1 MKVYLACQITGRTYD
16 EVTAYLEETAEKLRY
31 FGYEVLNPLTGKD
44 HLRTGER
51 PLEPSGYTH
60 YASTDHAI
68 YERDQWMVR
77 QADVVFVNLTGMTRV
92 SIGMMMELAWASLMG
107 KLTVVALG
115 PEDTVYRHAFVHE
128 AADVVCATAYEAI
141 KYLAKLSGNF
151 HGD

>member
-1 MKVYLACQITGRTYD
+1 MRGWWNKWSNSQPNLQ
-16 EVTAYLEETAEKLRY
+16 KH
-31 FGYEVLNPLTGKD
+31 VLTQNGW
-44 HLRTGER
+44 RN
-51 PLEPSGYTH
+51 SNMN
-60 YASTDHAI
+60 I
-68 YERDQWMVR
+68 Q
-77 QADVVFVNLTGMTRV
+77 
-92 SIGMMMELAWASLMG
+92 WASLMG